1 MNKKYILIVI
11 AVAIISVFV
20 GYSLSRL
27 FNSSHVENPKSEI
40 KSERKILYYKDPM
53 HPWITSDKPGKAP
66 DCGMD
71 LVPVYE
77 GEEESEPGII
87 RIDLAIVQNIGV
99 KIEPVKRM
107 RLTKTI
113 RTVGRVDYNETKIT
127 VLTTKISGWIE
138 KLYVDYTGKF
148 VRKGEP
154 LFEVYSP
161 ELVTAQEEYLRAISY
176 RESVSGSKDS
186 YIIEG
191 ANLLVESARKR
202 LLYWDISEEQI
213 KELENTKQVRKT
225 LVFYSPVDG
234 VVVEKNVFLGT
245 KVAQGMTLMR
255 IADLSTVWIYADVY
269 EYELP
274 WVKVGEEAEVE
285 LSYIPGK
292 VLKGKVVYVYPF
304 LQPETRTVK
313 VRLEFENPGYLLKPD
328 MYVNVNIKSKVAID
342 ALVVPEQS
350 VIRTGKRDIVVAALG
365 GGRFKSIDVKLG
377 VLADGYYQVLE
388 GLHENQNI
396 VTSSHF
402 LIDSESN
409 LKAALAGLTHQH
421 GSMLPEEKE
430 KEKAKEMVDSGK
442 HKHEEAKSEVAG
454 EKSKKPEKMK
464 EHKHEERKELKRES
478 HEEHKEEKKSEAVSK
493 VIDPVCGME
502 IEPDEELSYVYNG
515 KKYYFCMKSDME
527 KFKKDPEKYLKRK

>member
-1 MNKKYILIVI
+1 MKKRVIVI
-11 AVAIISVFV
+11 IALTSLISLLA
-20 GYSLSRL
+20 GYFLARMS
-27 FNSSHVENPKSEI
+27 NSWSIDPSKNSQSNVKA
-40 KSERKILYYKDPM
+40 ERKILYYKDPM

-77 GEEESEPGII
+77 GEKESEEGVV
-87 RIDLAIVQNIGV
+87 RIDPAIVQNIGV

-113 RTVGRVDYNETKIT
+113 RTVGRVDYNETKIA
-127 VLTTKISGWIE
+127 VITTKISGWIE
-138 KLYVDYTGKF
+138 RLYVDYTGKF

-154 LFEVYSP
+154 LFEIYSP
-161 ELVTAQEEYLRAISY
+161 ELVTAQEEYLQAINY
-176 RESVSGSKDS
+176 RKSVSNSKDQN
-186 YIIEG
+186 IIEG
-191 ANLLVESARKR
+191 ANQLVESARKR
-202 LLYWDISEEQI
+202 LLYWDITEEQI
-213 KELENTKQVRKT
+213 KELENTRQVRKT
-225 LVFYSPVDG
+225 LILYSPVDG
-234 VVVEKNVFLGT
+234 VVVEKNVFLGM
-245 KVAQGMTLMR
+245 KIGQGMTLMR
-255 IADLSTVWIYADVY
+255 IADLSTVWVYADIY

-274 WVKVGEEAEVE
+274 WVRVGEDAEVE
-285 LSYIPGK
+285 ISYIPGK
-292 VLKGKVVYVYPF
+292 ILRGKVTYIYPF
-304 LQPETRTVK
+304 LQAETRTIK

-350 VIRTGKRDIVVAALG
+350 VIRTGKRDIVVVALG
-365 GGRFKSIDVKLG
+365 GGRFKSVGVKLG

-421 GSMLPEEKE
+421 GGSMVPETQE
-430 KEKAKEMVDSGK
+430 
-442 HKHEEAKSEVAG
+442 HKHDEVKPKDVKSGVD
-454 EKSKKPEKMK
+454 
-464 EHKHEERKELKRES
+464 EHKHEQHKEHKKQDIQEHKS
-478 HEEHKEEKKSEAVSK
+478 HETEHKHGVKESESKPESISK

-502 IEPDEELSYVYNG
+502 IESNEELSYVYNG
-515 KKYYFCMKSDME
+515 KKYYFCMRSDME
-527 KFKKDPEKYLKRK
+527 KFKKNPEKYLKK